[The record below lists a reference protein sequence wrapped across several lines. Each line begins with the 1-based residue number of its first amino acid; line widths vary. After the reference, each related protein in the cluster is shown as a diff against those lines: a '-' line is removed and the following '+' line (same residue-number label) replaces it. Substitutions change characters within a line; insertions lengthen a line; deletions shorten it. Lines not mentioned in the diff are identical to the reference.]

1 MLLSLLGT
9 PTYSR
14 EASGP
19 PGHPHLQQGGLRPSR
34 TLTTGQRPRQ
44 EQRARL
50 PSQTHPETAFH
61 SILVGAQE

>member
-19 PGHPHLQQGGLRPSR
+19 PGHSQLARGQDKSR
-34 TLTTGQRPRQ
+34 
-44 EQRARL
+44 EARL
-50 PSQTHPETAFH
+50 PSQTRPETAFH